1 MRDGRS
7 RTRTHRIE
15 ILVAL
20 GLALYVVGTLGYLIL
35 GASFFVALGFIVACA
50 LAWVRASTAAR
61 KRRLSRERRARRSQ
75 RIAAHDAFWLEDRA
89 A

>member
-1 MRDGRS
+1 
-7 RTRTHRIE
+7 
-15 ILVAL
+15 
-20 GLALYVVGTLGYLIL
+20 
-35 GASFFVALGFIVACA
+35 VALGFIVACA